1 MREHLE
7 RYLRYLIVEKNASP
21 RTVRNYQHEIQE
33 FLDFIR
39 AQGIED
45 WSGVNRDALRR
56 YQAWLSSRE
65 YAKAS
70 VRRRLSELRSFGRY
84 LVREGVLG
92 TNPFRMFSSPK
103 TPRHLPNYL
112 SQEDMRALLSI
123 PDLSTPQGLR
133 DRAILE
139 VLYGGGLRVSEV
151 VELNV
156 SSIDWGRREV
166 RVWGKGAKE
175 RIALLGEP
183 AIKALRAYL
192 ETGRPVLLGGKETT
206 PALFINRLGT
216 RLSARSVMSILR
228 KYGRLAGVEKRV
240 TPHAL
245 RHSFATHLLDG
256 GADLRSVQ
264 ELLGHEQITTTQIYT
279 HVSQSRT
286 REVYRRSHPLA
297 RDEEHNDQRT
307 EEETRNEATEIA

>member
-1 MREHLE
+1 MRKHLE

-21 RTVRNYQHEIQE
+21 RTVRNYQHEIEE
-33 FLDFIR
+33 FLDFLR

-56 YQAWLSSRE
+56 YQAWLGSRD
-65 YAKAS
+65 YAKTS

-84 LVREGVLG
+84 LVREGVLE

-103 TPRHLPNYL
+103 TPRRLPNYL
-112 SQEDMRALLSI
+112 SQEEMRALLSI
-123 PDLSTPQGLR
+123 PDLGTPQGLR

-156 SSIDWGRREV
+156 SSIDWGRHEL

-183 AIKALRAYL
+183 AIKALKAYL
-192 ETGRPVLLGGKETT
+192 EAGRPALLEGKETT
-206 PALFINRLGT
+206 PALFLNRLGT

-228 KYGRLAGVEKRV
+228 KYGRLAGLEKRV

-297 RDEEHNDQRT
+297 RDEGHNNKA
-307 EEETRNEATEIA
+307 EGKETMNEATETA

>member
-1 MREHLE
+1 MIREHLE
-7 RYLRYLIVEKNASP
+7 RYLRYLVVEKNASP
-21 RTVRNYQHEIQE
+21 RTVRNYQHEIEE
-33 FLDFIR
+33 FLDFLR

-56 YQAWLSSRE
+56 YQAWLGSRD
-65 YAKAS
+65 YAKTS

-84 LVREGVLG
+84 LVREGILT

-103 TPRHLPNYL
+103 TPRRLPNYL
-112 SQEDMRALLSI
+112 SREEMGALLSI

-156 SSIDWGRREV
+156 SSIDWGRHEL

-183 AIKALRAYL
+183 AIRALKAYL
-192 ETGRPVLLGGKETT
+192 EAGRPALLEGKETT
-206 PALFINRLGT
+206 PALFLSRLGT
-216 RLSARSVMSILR
+216 RLSARSVMSILH
-228 KYGRLAGVEKRV
+228 KYGRLAGLEKRV

-297 RDEEHNDQRT
+297 HDEGDIKKAEGG
-307 EEETRNEATEIA
+307 NE